1 MDYYS
6 DAGIFVLPSL
16 KEGFGQVLLEAIACG
31 LPIISTNTS
40 AIPEVVGDAGI
51 LVEPRNSQALVEA
64 IINLIE
70 NEELGKNGRK
80 RVEENFTWEKVAERV
95 EEVYEGI

>member
-95 EEVYEGI
+95 EEVYEGV